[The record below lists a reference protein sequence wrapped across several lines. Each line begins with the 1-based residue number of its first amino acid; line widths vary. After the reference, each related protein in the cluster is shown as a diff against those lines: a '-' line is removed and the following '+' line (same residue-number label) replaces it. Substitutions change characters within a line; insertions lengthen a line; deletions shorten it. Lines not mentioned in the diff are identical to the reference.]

1 MSATRRFL
9 LASSL
14 ARLIGNDRGGQR
26 VSEGHF
32 PVHDERSVHVQVEEH
47 SGSLVLIAARLDAPV
62 EERAEL
68 PRAQAEALRDV
79 AAGRVDYLRSDL
91 SIGTREVQISRFIMP
106 GPLDLISVGFA
117 HAEEARHFQP
127 LPWFGPEVTADASY
141 QTRMIALEGAPE
153 APEAPVSDAAVNDL
167 LDILDNRFGSAIDQI
182 LAEVTSAPPQAVL
195 ASAAGTS
202 MSATAAE
209 DGEDLSIDDR
219 VIRGLAHALRPRPRL
234 R

>member
-26 VSEGHF
+26 VTEGHF
-32 PVHDERSVHVQVEEH
+32 PVHGERSVHVQVEGH
-47 SGSLVLIAARLDAPV
+47 AGSLVLVSARLDALV

-117 HAEEARHFQP
+117 HAEEARGFQP
-127 LPWFGPEVTADASY
+127 PPWFGPEVTADASY

-153 APEAPVSDAAVNDL
+153 APEAPVSDAALNDL
-167 LDILDNRFGSAIDQI
+167 LDLLDNRFGSAIDQI
-182 LAEVTSAPPQAVL
+182 LAEATSAPPPGAP
-195 ASAAGTS
+195 SAPAEAP
-202 MSATAAE
+202 MAAKTEE
-209 DGEDLSIDDR
+209 DGEDLSIEDSVLR
-219 VIRGLAHALRPRPRL
+219 QLAHALRPRPR
-234 R
+234 